1 MTSIHISDSS
11 LPEDLFS
18 EIYYYWERQDDDTR
32 AYPSF
37 MFVNGLPEFIT
48 RITGVG
54 NTNDE
59 RDTWIQEIS
68 AKLHSLKLEYMRIKK
83 EIKSLESQYR
93 TNSVGN
99 ITTSMIMNN
108 CISCNN
114 KLISSNKLKSFAKY
128 EDFYCSNC
136 VQSKTKKNTY
146 ALYYAKLRTM
156 LSVCE
161 TEFNCIIRF
170 LETPGKINYANNKLP
185 EPKNGMKNYWL

>member
-37 MFVNGLPEFIT
+37 MFVNEIPKFIT
-48 RITGVG
+48 RITSIGS
-54 NTNDE
+54 TNDDTNDI
-59 RDTWIQEIS
+59 RDKRDALIREIS

-114 KLISSNKLKSFAKY
+114 KLISSNKLKSFAEY

-170 LETPGKINYANNKLP
+170 LETPGKINYTNNKLP
-185 EPKNGMKNYWL
+185 EPKK